1 MSAWSSRYLPEPV
14 EAVRLCCLKQLPR
27 LLDKLFENAD
37 DALFELADGAVNS
50 AEQTLYFDAMR
61 EVRVKREEIENIF
74 LDHIRSGFSHMATD
88 PDAGD
93 ETDVADVDSLSLLQQ
108 EAVEEEVTIR
118 SMVTTAANRYA
129 EPLDH
134 LTRRLNDLLSERELT
149 IQQNPVGVH
158 ALCGAF
164 AQACKELALVIKV
177 RLVLYQLFDQHVL
190 GYLDAFYLSANR
202 VLIQA
207 GILPKIRPA
216 RAPGI
221 SKNPSVKKMSGTDRQ
236 RTDAQHGSGDDL
248 FEMLRDLLAV
258 KQGRAS
264 RETDPRAAD
273 PKNTVLTQKDLLA
286 ILSKLQASG
295 ATGAGPL
302 DFESIVSKQLSAS
315 KGKAGTRTVAG
326 LDKDIINLVSMLFE
340 FILEDDRLLPP
351 MKVLLARLQIPVLKV
366 TLLDNT
372 FFSQANHPVRRLL
385 NELAQA
391 ALGWSGEG
399 ERENDPLFR
408 KISDITDT
416 VVRGFEDDPQI
427 FQPLLK
433 EFAAFAQAERRR
445 AALIEK
451 HTREAEEGLGKTQQ
465 VRSQVSEII
474 NARAVGKDLPQ
485 VVLQLIQEGWSNY
498 LFYLLVREG
507 KDSNAWNEAVKI
519 LDLLIWS
526 VQPRS
531 GAQERKRLLQ
541 EIPGLLA
548 ALREGLATISFNTRR
563 MREIFQGLELCHKQ
577 RLHPAGASG
586 ASIKMVDRATVIDP
600 PQGEPENI
608 ELDEHYLVLADQMRS
623 GAWVEFVNEDGA
635 VSRAKLA
642 AIIKSTGKYI
652 FVNRAGVKIAE
663 KSRVS
668 LAVALR
674 EKKIR
679 VLEGGLLFDAALESV
694 IGQLRKDK
702 ED

>member
-14 EAVRLCCLKQLPR
+14 EAVRLCCLKQLPG

-37 DALFELADGAVNS
+37 DTLFELADGALS
-50 AEQTLYFDAMR
+50 SEDQTLYFDAMR

-74 LDHIRSGFSHMATD
+74 LDNIRSAFSHMATD
-88 PDAGD
+88 PDTSD
-93 ETDVADVDSLSLLQQ
+93 ETADELSLLQQ
-108 EAVEEEVTIR
+108 EAAQEDVTVR
-118 SMVTTAANRYA
+118 SMVATAANRYA

-134 LTRRLNDLLSERELT
+134 LTRRFNNLLSGRELT
-149 IQQNPVGVH
+149 IQQNPVGAH
-158 ALCGAF
+158 ALCEAFEGA
-164 AQACKELALVIKV
+164 CNELALDIRV
-177 RLVLYQLFDQHVL
+177 RLVLYQLFDQYVL
-190 GYLDAFYLSANR
+190 GHLDALYLSANR
-202 VLIQA
+202 VLTQA
-207 GILPKIRPA
+207 GILPRIRPA
-216 RAPGI
+216 RAASI
-221 SKNPSVKKMSGTDRQ
+221 SEQPSVKKMSGPDSQ
-236 RTDAQHGSGDDL
+236 RIGAQQGAGDDL

-264 RETDPRAAD
+264 RITGARAAD

-286 ILSKLQASG
+286 VLSKLQASG
-295 ATGAGPL
+295 ATEAGPL
-302 DFESIVSKQLSAS
+302 NFESIVNKQLLAS
-315 KGKAGTRTVAG
+315 KGKAGTRTVEG

-351 MKVLLARLQIPVLKV
+351 MKVLLARLQIPVLKIA
-366 TLLDNT
+366 LLDNT
-372 FFSQANHPVRRLL
+372 FFSQANHPARRLL

-391 ALGWSGEG
+391 ALGWSGE
-399 ERENDPLFR
+399 EDREKDSLFR
-408 KISDITDT
+408 KISDITNT
-416 VVRGFEDDPQI
+416 VNGFEDDPQI
-427 FQPLLK
+427 FQSLLK
-433 EFAAFAQAERRR
+433 DFAAFAQTERRR

-465 VRSQVSEII
+465 VRNQVNDII
-474 NARAVGKDLPQ
+474 NARAVDKDLPE

-507 KDSNAWNEAVKI
+507 KDSNAWNEAVRI

-526 VQPRS
+526 MQPRS
-531 GAQERKRLLQ
+531 GAQERKKLLQ
-541 EIPGLLA
+541 AIPGLLA
-548 ALREGLATISFNTRR
+548 ALREGLATISFNARR

-586 ASIKMVDRATVIDP
+586 ASIKVVDRVMVIDP
-600 PQGEPENI
+600 LQGEQGNI
-608 ELDEHYLVLADQMRS
+608 ELDEQYLELADQMRS

-652 FVNRAGVKIAE
+652 FVNRVGMKVAE

-702 ED
+702 EG